1 MRNWFILFLFFF
13 SEVSAQVDCQTLSS
27 SDQYFSAS
35 GQGQTEEEAK
45 TSATSSLISQISSY
59 VTTRTDMTTSMENQ
73 VAQQTL
79 VNLSTSRSQLRLDG
93 LKYEVCSSNRRTDKT
108 ITVLAYIS
116 KEDLE
121 KSAELVAKEVISYMT
136 FISTKRAL
144 NIDYTS
150 DAYQAFLATFFSPYP
165 IPYQDGNDQIDNL
178 KTHLERQIRDY
189 FNKVEVICT
198 HVDVDPLYPQ
208 DHLIL
213 TLNLTNSKD
222 LNLRYDLE
230 ISSLN
235 AKAQIDNLGGKVA
248 VILQP
253 ISRNEVLKGKL
264 SLKSSQLPGNLEEI
278 SKLVSITRE
287 IEFNVDFSSIIQI
300 DFDIRDEGEYFKL
313 VPKLKNI
320 SVKNMEWFSKGQ
332 LLSLEQ
338 SPRILKNEF
347 GSDILLKINK
357 QENLIAKKNTV
368 NLNRG
373 DPILK
378 ESTKPKPLAPDNQGY
393 RSEISKPA
401 KPGDAESAFSKI
413 QPEKLKDFK
422 SLQVYLEELKSS
434 GRVVYGKKSDFIYPD
449 KCWVVLVN
457 PDSRLI
463 EYVLAPISNGKKDI
477 NKGIIYQDFESQ
489 LKGLVAI
496 WVEFYQ

>member
-1 MRNWFILFLFFF
+1 MKYWFIFLVFFF
-13 SEVSAQVDCQTLSS
+13 SEVSAQVNCLTISS

-35 GQGQTEEEAK
+35 GQGETEAEAK
-45 TSATSSLISQISSY
+45 TSAAASLVSQISSY
-59 VTTRTDMTTSMENQ
+59 VTTRTDMMMSMENQ

-93 LKYEVCSSNRRTDKT
+93 LKYEVCNSSRKTVKT

-121 KSAELVAKEVISYMT
+121 KSTALVAGEVESYMS
-136 FISTKRAL
+136 FIGTKKAL
-144 NIDYTS
+144 DIDFTS
-150 DAYQAFLATFFSPYP
+150 DAYQAYLTTFFSPYP
-165 IPYQDGNDQIDNL
+165 IPYQEGNDRIDNL

-198 HVDVDPLYPQ
+198 DVEVDPLYPQ

-230 ISSLN
+230 IPSIN
-235 AKAQIDNLGGKVA
+235 AKAQIDNLTGKVA

-253 ISRNEVLKGKL
+253 ISRNEVLKGRL
-264 SLKSSQLPGNLEEI
+264 DLKSSMIPGNLEEI
-278 SKLVSITRE
+278 SKLVLISRE
-287 IEFNVDFSSIIQI
+287 IEFSVDFSSIIQI
-300 DFDIRDEGEYFKL
+300 DFDVRDEGEYFKL

-320 SVKNMEWFSKGQ
+320 SVKNIEWFSKGQ
-332 LLSLEQ
+332 LLSSEQ
-338 SPRILKNEF
+338 APRILKSEF
-347 GSDILLKINK
+347 GADILLKINK
-357 QENLIAKKNTV
+357 QENLSAKKNTG
-368 NLNRG
+368 NLNRNN
-373 DPILK
+373 PIIR
-378 ESTKPKPLAPDNQGY
+378 ESITPNSLEPDAKIY
-393 RSEISKPA
+393 PAEISRPA
-401 KPGDAESAFSKI
+401 KTGDAESNFSKI
-413 QPEKLKDFK
+413 QPEKLRDFK
-422 SLQVYLEELKSS
+422 SLQLYLEELKSS
-434 GRVVYGKKSDFIYPD
+434 GKAVYGKKSDFIYPD

-457 PDSRLI
+457 PDSRVI
-463 EYVLAPISNGKKDI
+463 EHVLAPISEGKKDI

-496 WVEFYQ
+496 WVEFY